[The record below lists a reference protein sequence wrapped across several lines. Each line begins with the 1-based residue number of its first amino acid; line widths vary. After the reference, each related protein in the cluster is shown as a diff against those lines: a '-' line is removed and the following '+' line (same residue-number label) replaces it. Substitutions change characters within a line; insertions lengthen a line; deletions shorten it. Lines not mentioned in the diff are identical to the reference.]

1 MNIEQAVIDN
11 LRLLPTDR
19 QRDVLVF
26 IHSLLPLDT
35 EAQIRAEILEQVIP
49 PLQQIQNFYDGLPSA
64 VYASKLLRATQAL
77 ADQFSDSALSQV
89 LQAVDQ
95 SLSPDQR
102 WGSYTVEYYQTVT
115 QLLSELTARSTLTSG
130 DIEFAI
136 HKIGQISETMTQP
149 GITMGQELEDYVE
162 A

>member
-11 LRLLPTDR
+11 LRLLPTER

-26 IHSLLPLDT
+26 IHSLLPLDP
-35 EAQIRAEILEQVIP
+35 EAQIKAEILKQLIP
-49 PLQQIQNFYDGLPSA
+49 PLQQIQNFHYGLPSA

-77 ADQFSDSALSQV
+77 AHQFSDSALGQV
-89 LQAVDQ
+89 LQALDQ
-95 SLSPDQR
+95 SLSPGQR

-115 QLLSELTARSTLTSG
+115 QLFSELTVRSTLTPS

-136 HKIGQISETMTQP
+136 HKIGQISETMTQS
-149 GITMGQELEDYVE
+149 
-162 A
+162 